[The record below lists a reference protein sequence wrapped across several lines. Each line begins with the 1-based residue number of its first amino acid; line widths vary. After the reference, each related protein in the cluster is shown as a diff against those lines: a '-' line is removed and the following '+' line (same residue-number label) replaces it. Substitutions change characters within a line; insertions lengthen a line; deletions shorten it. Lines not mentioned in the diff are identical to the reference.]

1 MELYLKVAVTSAALS
16 LIMTPLLRKI
26 SYKVGAVDQPKE
38 SRKIHNHVMPRLGGP
53 AIFLSFLISLI
64 MYVPLETEFYGLL
77 MGSILILVIGMLDD
91 IYGLSPLIKLG
102 GQVAAVLVFIAFGNQ
117 VEFLTNPFDGLFY
130 LGVLSIPVTVMWMV
144 GVTNALNL
152 IDGLDGLASGV
163 SAIALTA
170 FAIIAVQNEQM
181 LVALT
186 ALALLGGILGFLKY
200 NFYPAKIFLGDSGSL
215 LLGYMISALSVM
227 GLLKS
232 VTMVTFI
239 IPMLLLGVPIL
250 DTFFA
255 ILRRYWHKRPIFQAD
270 KGHLHHRLLNLGMSH
285 KQAVLF
291 IYLIS
296 VGFGIGAVLFFQNGT
311 GF

>member
-1 MELYLKVAVTSAALS
+1 MGIYLQVAVTAAVLS
-16 LIMTPLLRKI
+16 LILTPLLSKL
-26 SYKVGAVDQPKE
+26 SYKVGAVDHPKE
-38 SRKIHNHVMPRLGGP
+38 TRKIHSTAMPRLGGP
-53 AIFLSFLISLI
+53 AIFLSFVISLLLF
-64 MYVPLETEFYGLL
+64 VPLEGEFVGLL
-77 MGSILILVIGMLDD
+77 SGAVIIMIMGIVDD
-91 IYGLSPLIKLG
+91 IRGISPVVKLA
-102 GQVAAVLVFIAFGNQ
+102 GQIAAAAIFISFGSR

-130 LGVLSIPVTVMWMV
+130 LGVFSVPVTLLWIV

-163 SAIALTA
+163 SAIALSA
-170 FAIIAVQNEQM
+170 FSIIAFLNQQPV
-181 LVALT
+181 VALT

-215 LLGYMISALSVM
+215 LLGFLISGLSIM

-255 ILRRYWHKRPIFQAD
+255 IIRRYWYKKPIFQAD
-270 KGHLHHRLLNLGMSH
+270 KGHFHHRLMSRGLSH

-291 IYLIS
+291 IYMVS
-296 VGFGIGAVLFFQNGT
+296 AGFGVGAVLFFQNG
-311 GF
+311 F